1 MEGVGGG
8 EIKINSFFLNLMA
21 VTQPSPAREGFF
33 CPSCVATYALWRGL
47 LITKVIKKSTCNGDI
62 ALFIDNKLALIAMHR
77 NLFLWILCDRQNLLR
92 SNDLHTG

>member
-33 CPSCVATYALWRGL
+33 MPKLCRYLCPLEKAL
-47 LITKVIKKSTCNGDI
+47 KNKSN
-62 ALFIDNKLALIAMHR
+62 
-77 NLFLWILCDRQNLLR
+77 
-92 SNDLHTG
+92 

>member
-33 CPSCVATYALWRGL
+33 MPKLCRYLCALRRGL
-47 LITKVIKKSTCNGDI
+47 LKKLKN
-62 ALFIDNKLALIAMHR
+62 
-77 NLFLWILCDRQNLLR
+77 
-92 SNDLHTG
+92 